1 MIVDISPSRYRLGLM
16 SFVVDRWARYAAGG
30 ADVRQ
35 VSAVDLS
42 DWGSERFN
50 KSCIYH
56 FFGDQIILVWWLL
69 N

>member
-1 MIVDISPSRYRLGLM
+1 MIVDISPSRHRLGLM
-16 SFVVDRWARYAAGG
+16 SFGVDRRTRYAAAG

-35 VSAVDLS
+35 VSAVNLS

-50 KSCIYH
+50 KSWIYH
-56 FFGDQIILVWWLL
+56 FFCDQIILVWWLL